1 MECVETAEAIAHHH
15 VDATAAE
22 RAEVPLLI
30 LLPQCL
36 QAQCPPQLQFQQDHH
51 GSVGC
56 LTYILKVLGTAATL
70 FSGASLAALDVGV
83 VEAASVVLGHGECV
97 GWV

>member
-1 MECVETAEAIAHHH
+1 MHHH
-15 VDATAAE
+15 VDATPANQAG
-22 RAEVPLLI
+22 VPLLI

-36 QAQCPPQLQFQQDHH
+36 QAQDPPQLQFQRDHY
-51 GSVGC
+51 GSVGS

-70 FSGASLAALDVGV
+70 LSGASLATLDVGV

-97 GWV
+97 GWG